1 MHVISVSVR
10 LCTCMESCYWSLIR
24 RWRGRWEKGCWWPT
38 IDTGKTLSDLIPLY
52 FLEVFCFSSHWLQ
65 QLTSSSVEVKHLNKW
80 TNTSMCSWINN
91 ISHLLSAARSSADSN
106 LDDICKLL
114 RSTGYSSH
122 PGAKR
127 PPNYPESY
135 FQRVPI
141 SPTFISMV
149 IGRLRSDDIYNQA
162 RQWCDLDQGFQ
173 TGGCK
178 GVLGVL
184 SKF

>member
-1 MHVISVSVR
+1 MISVSAR

-24 RWRGRWEKGCWWPT
+24 RWRGRWEKGCWCPT
-38 IDTGKTLSDLIPLY
+38 TDTGKNISFLILLHLEM
-52 FLEVFCFSSHWLQ
+52 FLLLIWLAD
-65 QLTSSSVEVKHLNKW
+65 EMKHLNKW
-80 TNTSMCSWINN
+80 TNLSRCNWIKALNN
-91 ISHLLSAARSSADSN
+91 ISHLPSAARSSGDSN

-149 IGRLRSDDIYNQA
+149 IGRLRSDDIYNQV
-162 RQWCDLDQGFQ
+162 RQ
-173 TGGCK
+173 
-178 GVLGVL
+178 
-184 SKF
+184 